1 MSGRRRLVIAVD
13 GPAGAG
19 KSTVAKRV
27 AERLGLD
34 YLDSGAMYRALAWKA
49 LKRGIDLRDEDQLTA
64 LLAKTSIVLDSDPQ
78 GRPRIRVD
86 GQEVGE
92 ALRSPEVNAAVSLV
106 AGFARV
112 RAEMVA
118 RQREMAAAGGVVMDG
133 RDIGTNVLPNADL
146 KFFLTAS
153 LRARAERRWRELRDQ
168 GFAVDLETVAE
179 EIAHRDQLDAGRAV
193 GPLRQAPDAI
203 LIDTTDSDIE
213 TVVEELLRYCRPR
226 VCRS

>member
-1 MSGRRRLVIAVD
+1 MSGSRRLVIAVD

-27 AERLGLD
+27 AERLGLN

-49 LKRGIDLRDEDQLTA
+49 LKRGVDLRDEDQLTA
-64 LLAKTSIVLDSDPQ
+64 LLAKTSIVLDSDPR

-133 RDIGTNVLPNADL
+133 RDIGTNVFPNADL

-168 GFAVDLETVAE
+168 GFAVDLDTVAE

-203 LIDTTDSDIE
+203 LIDTTDSDID